1 MAGRRCWGGWVLL
14 SFFFMSIQ
22 LLVLTPFHAFP
33 PDLRSSVPIP
43 VVYAY
48 IPITDSLCSQT
59 GVICNSDYG
68 TSLGRGSFTFQRGA
82 WNDIA
87 LHVRLNNPVDK
98 ANGVVE

>member
-1 MAGRRCWGGWVLL
+1 
-14 SFFFMSIQ
+14 
-22 LLVLTPFHAFP
+22 
-33 PDLRSSVPIP
+33 VPIP

-87 LHVRLNNPVDK
+87 LHVRLNNPLDK

>member
-1 MAGRRCWGGWVLL
+1 MLGRVSSRYHLL
-14 SFFFMSIQ
+14 RVYTATDYNSLAYIFFRFPLSAAHSI
-22 LLVLTPFHAFP
+22 FA
-33 PDLRSSVPIP
+33 
-43 VVYAY
+43 VYAY

-87 LHVRLNNPVDK
+87 LHVRLNNPADK
-98 ANGVVE
+98 ANGVVEYVL